1 MSLYFS
7 SLCVLTFSPLLLL
20 LNDLLAQSS
29 FYPPTGVDYFAYD
42 DVFKCLFWAPF
53 SLGVLATLESIANP
67 NPTHLQRIAFTVL
80 SGMYVYG
87 FGVNHSHNAVGN
99 YYERSGG
106 VTPPAVHY
114 FDEYIGH
121 YIIVLVYGLV
131 QVYWSLSSKPR
142 DGGGLGV
149 VALGLFGGY
158 FSALLVLESQS
169 AQVLLPID
177 VLLVLNPPKDR
188 ELGLYVRVNAGVHL
202 LFYLCW
208 YSRWGRF
215 VEPTELAGLGW
226 DKMDAATFGLRFSGP
241 EL

>member
-1 MSLYFS
+1 
-7 SLCVLTFSPLLLL
+7 
-20 LNDLLAQSS
+20 
-29 FYPPTGVDYFAYD
+29 
-42 DVFKCLFWAPF
+42 
-53 SLGVLATLESIANP
+53 
-67 NPTHLQRIAFTVL
+67 
-80 SGMYVYG
+80 MYVYG

-114 FDEYIGH
+114 YDEYIGH

-169 AQVLLPID
+169 AQVRGPPPAQKRPSPAQYNASHPAPPNRRHLQVLLPID